1 MEQKKR
7 CTAICLSAGSGKRM
21 GTSIAKQYLDLNGK
35 PIICYAL
42 ETFEKSSLIDE
53 VILVVGEDSLDFARK
68 EIVEKFG
75 YRKVKQII
83 IGGTER
89 YLSVRNALQAM
100 RCHEQTKDENCGPN
114 QDGYVFIH
122 DGARPFVSEK
132 ILQNVY
138 EGVVKY
144 DAVCVGVP
152 VKDTIRIVDEEGFSK
167 ETPDRAHL
175 YAVQTPQAFTIPI
188 IQKAY
193 EKLDALMEMPDTG
206 YPAITDDAMVV
217 EKLLGR
223 KVKMIPGAYENIK
236 ITTPEDME
244 VAKVFLNRIES
255 GI

>member
-42 ETFEKSSLIDE
+42 ETFEKSPLIDD
-53 VILVVGEDSLDFARK
+53 VIFVVGEDSLDFARK
-68 EIVEKFG
+68 EIVEKYG

-83 IGGTER
+83 KGGAER
-89 YLSVRNALQAM
+89 YLSVRNAI
-100 RCHEQTKDENCGPN
+100 RTI

-122 DGARPFVSEK
+122 DGARPFVTEK

-138 EGVVKY
+138 EGVIKY

-175 YAVQTPQAFTIPI
+175 YSVQTPQAFAIALI
-188 IQKAY
+188 KEAY
-193 EKLDALMEMPDTG
+193 EKLDELMEMPDAQ
-206 YPAITDDAMVV
+206 YPTITDDAMVV
-217 EKLLGR
+217 ETMLGR

-244 VAKVFLNRIES
+244 VAKVFLNRIKSE
-255 GI
+255 I

>member
-21 GTSIAKQYLDLNGK
+21 GTSIAKQYLDLDGK

-42 ETFEKSSLIDE
+42 ESFENSPIIDE
-53 VILVVGEDSLDFARK
+53 VIFVVGEDSLDFARK
-68 EIVEKFG
+68 EIVEKYG

-83 IGGTER
+83 VGGTER
-89 YLSVRNALQAM
+89 YLSVRNAI
-100 RCHEQTKDENCGPN
+100 RTIQT
-114 QDGYVFIH
+114 GYVFIH
-122 DGARPFVSEK
+122 DGARPFVTEK

-152 VKDTIRIVDEEGFSK
+152 VKDTIRIVDESGFSK

-175 YAVQTPQAFTIPI
+175 YSVQTPQAFAFPLI
-188 IQKAY
+188 KEAY
-193 EKLDALMEMPDTG
+193 EKLDELMEMPDAH

-217 EKLLGR
+217 ETMLGR

-244 VAKVFLNRIES
+244 VAKVFLNRIKSE
-255 GI
+255 I

>member
-21 GTSIAKQYLDLNGK
+21 GTSIAKQYLNLNGK

-42 ETFEKSSLIDE
+42 ETFEKSPLIDD
-53 VILVVGEDSLDFARK
+53 VIFVVGEDSLDFARK
-68 EIVEKFG
+68 EIVGKYG

-83 IGGTER
+83 KGGAER
-89 YLSVRNALQAM
+89 YLSVRNAI
-100 RCHEQTKDENCGPN
+100 RTI

-122 DGARPFVSEK
+122 DGARPFVTEK

-138 EGVVKY
+138 EGVIKY

-175 YAVQTPQAFTIPI
+175 YSVQTPQAFAIALI
-188 IQKAY
+188 KEAY
-193 EKLDALMEMPDTG
+193 EKLDELMEMPDAQ

-217 EKLLGR
+217 ETMLGR

-244 VAKVFLNRIES
+244 VAKVFLNRIKSE
-255 GI
+255 I

>member
-21 GTSIAKQYLDLNGK
+21 GTSIAKQYLDLDGK

-42 ETFEKSSLIDE
+42 ETFEKSPLIDE
-53 VILVVGEDSLDFARK
+53 VIFVVGEDSLDFARK
-68 EIVEKFG
+68 EIVEKYG

-83 IGGTER
+83 KGGTER
-89 YLSVRNALQAM
+89 YLSVRNAI
-100 RCHEQTKDENCGPN
+100 CTI

-122 DGARPFVSEK
+122 DGARPFVTEK

-138 EGVVKY
+138 EGVKKY

-175 YAVQTPQAFTIPI
+175 YSVQTPQAFAIALI
-188 IQKAY
+188 KEAY
-193 EKLDALMEMPDTG
+193 EKLDELMEMPDAQ

-217 EKLLGR
+217 ETMLGR

-244 VAKVFLNRIES
+244 VAKVFLNRIKS
-255 GI
+255 VI